1 MTTINNKIKNEFESF
16 TPYDLFI
23 KSLEEMNLSAPDNA
37 KESIDIAI
45 AYFKIKAAEYLANK
59 N

>member
-1 MTTINNKIKNEFESF
+1 MTTINNKIKKEVSIF
-16 TPYDLFI
+16 TPYDLLI
-23 KSLEEMNLSAPDNA
+23 KSLEEMKLTAPDNA

-45 AYFKIKAAEYLANK
+45 AYFKTNAAEYLASK

>member
-1 MTTINNKIKNEFESF
+1 MTTINNKTKTEVNIF

-23 KSLEEMNLSAPDNA
+23 KSLEEMKLTAPDDA

-45 AYFKIKAAEYLANK
+45 AYFKTKAAECLANK

>member
-1 MTTINNKIKNEFESF
+1 MTTINNKTKEEFASF
-16 TPYDLFI
+16 TPYDLLI
-23 KSLEEMNLSAPDNA
+23 KSLEEMKLTAPDNA

-45 AYFKIKAAEYLANK
+45 AYFKTKAAEYLTSK

>member
-1 MTTINNKIKNEFESF
+1 MININNKTKKEVNIF

-23 KSLEEMNLSAPDNA
+23 KSLEEMKLTVPDNA

-45 AYFKIKAAEYLANK
+45 AYFKTKAAEFLVNK